1 MLIMFTFCDILYLE
15 ETNGHKCWQETVNS
29 YFGVTNQKKCSV
41 TFWGA
46 KAPLINNIGMFT
58 SCTIDFNCIQTTRK
72 NRNK

>member
-1 MLIMFTFCDILYLE
+1 MDLNVDRKQSTVILE
-15 ETNGHKCWQETVNS
+15 SPTKK
-29 YFGVTNQKKCSV
+29 KKCSV

-58 SCTIDFNCIQTTRK
+58 SCTIDFNCIQITRK